1 MASPSYADVFR
12 DRFNDPKKRAEL
24 EEEMRRE
31 QVESSLAQTAD
42 VNPDQAARD
51 NALANQFDVDP
62 GFVEQHRPDY
72 EAAAQRED
80 MNLEQ
85 VAKDAPITH
94 ERLGDP
100 AFAQLASDDVGVLAT
115 IEGMGR
121 ETVQSFQRGV
131 VNTKRSLL
139 GGREAF
145 GEAIGLGTGDRY
157 FYDMYQYDQQLAELN
172 VDYGAPESG
181 AAGQL
186 TNLASF
192 TAEMAPLVSGG
203 MVASGLGYAAAG
215 LLTAAGVAVSAPAV
229 GGLAGALY
237 IYSTMTGEVYT
248 GLESIEV
255 GEDQEIN
262 RQAGAWV
269 SMAAAV
275 PMAALERIGIAKLPF
290 FKRMVGAADE
300 SATTAFLREAS
311 KNSNFQQFV
320 LQRAAG
326 KALVGGTVEAGTE
339 IGQKTIEMTATESFA
354 QFQDG
359 TYKDVRYTPTNAL
372 GRPLIDPETGE
383 PLVIYDVAGVL
394 AQLIDAGEAGFYG
407 GGGMAIGGAAIN
419 VATESQAADKLRAKV
434 GMLEQASASRL
445 RERDKPTFQKHIRD
459 LIAKG
464 SAPEYIYVDRTKA
477 NELAQD
483 ESEEDGSPNEEWQSL
498 TENVPSLA
506 GADQASEET
515 GAEIAIPYDEW
526 VTYVAGTSAGDS
538 LAMDSR
544 ESLEDFTPRQLQ
556 EQADKTAEEAARF
569 SEEEFAELT
578 DDDAVLEAI
587 EQKIEAG
594 ILQEPRLGQ
603 VEAKRYAQFIAGRV
617 RVRAERNNQTVR
629 ELVAESGIV
638 QVIPSRQLEA
648 GPEGPVALRASLES
662 LIARAEQKGRLQRY
676 RREDGVRPNI
686 RERRMLRA
694 LAEEGGVE
702 PNSDMGQILRSLDVP
717 ETGSGSI
724 RGLYQEGG
732 LSNVDQLVPSEF
744 ASRGRTRLSDILG
757 DPSLQGEDGFVDPNK
772 VFEAIA
778 QENRGDPFMSGDE
791 SIAFGE
797 EQQEFERVQAAL
809 EEAGL
814 TLDDDT
820 EALLDLLSPLDDE
833 MSLERDGDGEFY
845 QGSLLPPGLKSVLLE
860 VATTLPKKGTAAEYR
875 AALEKQA
882 QKGNIKND
890 ELQFSGLLEF
900 LEMSEGL
907 EDGMSR
913 RDIVEFLQEGG
924 LRVRVNLLGGEASE
938 TTVVA
943 SQYASQLS
951 ISLEPY
957 QLTGSYSVTD
967 GTSIRLSPD
976 LGLQLEDLPE
986 SPLVEQART
995 LYTDSLQ
1002 YEQSIDEEVFSS
1014 YVGDAADIQATLT
1027 TLLRDNNLNQPLEES
1042 GFAEPFRSRFVAK
1055 HPPSELY
1062 PNGRS
1067 YIDPGMARDP
1077 DELLILMMLSR
1088 RNFADEYFAALD
1100 ASVVNGPGGTQLE
1113 GSPLFGEYITEADT
1127 GYMEILVTI
1136 PRHKEETREGFTAG
1150 HWGSEPSDVVVSLL
1164 AEVRDEKLFI
1174 FEIQSD
1180 WHQRGRKKGY
1190 LTAETA
1196 KELDAARLKSSDA
1209 HSVRSR
1215 EMARVKAD
1223 IRAKFLAAGLSTEL
1237 DDDLATLDALAAAG
1251 GTIKV
1256 PIDDKKIAVIVEMRD
1271 GFGAHIEFLNAD
1283 GSPRGMGVEKLP
1295 FDFRN
1300 AHRAVT
1306 GAVNELTN
1314 RDQDVMSASMLYKS
1328 AEDEV
1333 AKLRDKVPEAPFSKT
1348 ESWTDLGLK
1357 NALLQAHAMGLSGV
1371 VMTDAQMIDDR
1382 WGDEGVTNYYKT
1394 TVPKRMEKLAKK
1406 YGGEIEPL
1414 EEWDGIGAQGAI
1426 NFTPELI
1433 DAIESDSIELFQT
1446 IATDFA
1452 GIGTVDAMLPQ
1463 HQSVHA
1469 AEIQPDIVAAF
1480 NEANGTEYEARD
1492 VLQVDPSE
1500 IEDADLYHASPV
1512 CTNLSAARKGRGV
1525 SEIDE
1530 SSARKIAANIL
1541 GARPPAV
1548 TIENVPLYA
1557 DTVLLKIITDVLDE
1571 EGYTYDVD
1579 TYDAADYGAAQTR
1592 KRMILRA
1599 VREGELPP
1607 LPATSEPGDWFSV
1620 VSDLVDGAEDSTIP
1634 NWERTRIDAMI
1645 ERGELDASL
1654 PIITMGG
1661 STDKRRASARNAG
1674 GPSPTL
1680 TATPKSVPR
1689 IIMPDGTVK
1698 RLSPRMMARLMGLPD
1713 DFVIP
1718 EDNWAL
1724 SKTVMGNGVHGAV
1737 TTQIIGPV
1745 ADLGSEIAQRGQM
1758 ELFQSG
1764 ASEKVA
1770 ATPGIQNVLKYLNPD
1785 EARKLKANTA
1795 QRLIDLIDELPE
1807 PGELA
1812 SVAFAGRAKRGWY
1825 LESAK
1830 AILDVFG
1837 LEDSRRF
1844 TGLLA
1849 ATSPQTSV
1857 ESNLVNTLAVWNAW
1871 VSAGRPVDKAQIL
1884 ALMGESVQGDKGEE
1898 SVLPAWRNNSYRIL
1912 IAENPTT
1919 VILSGPK
1926 VNSFMLNLRGV
1937 VDEVTNDT
1945 WMANIMGVQQTMFA
1959 GSITK
1964 TDPGKGPGYMAANVV
1979 TRRAAEILSK
1989 RTGLDWTPA
1998 EIQETIWS
2006 WARTLGQLGEV
2017 KGETRSLIQILTDG
2031 ELTDERI
2038 ADTPDFAILF
2048 SQGVYRTL
2056 LKEGG
2061 YEEELQGLERA
2072 ARDNRPDGAGARG
2085 EAGQAPGVTEGR
2097 YRGDLRRAAR
2107 RLERTR
2113 QERRESKGELG
2124 QPEEFADGRRG
2135 AMGPVDELE
2144 RGELGNAYIR
2154 LLGASNRS
2162 TFLHEASHLFLFELL
2177 ADSAREGAPQQLR
2190 DDVAILRQAL
2200 GMTPDQAFSTEQ
2212 HELFASMAEAYFF
2225 EGNAP
2230 TRELQP
2236 MFDQF
2241 REWMLRIYRSVQRI
2255 FGYDV
2260 PLSDEVRGV
2269 LDRMLATD
2277 QEIAFARAQRGMDQV
2292 LRDSDQNMLGLTDD
2306 EREEYVE
2313 IERKG
2318 RRAQTE
2324 SIEKAARAV
2333 EKRRQSEKYRARKA
2347 ALREEVEQ
2355 EVNARP
2361 AMRLRMWL
2369 QHGKLPD
2376 GTEPN
2381 VPPGKM
2387 DRNALRNI
2395 AGNGILKVL
2404 PSGRYGYWTRSG
2416 GVHPDVLRVEFG
2428 FETVNQML
2436 EQLALM
2442 VKEHPQDII
2451 NRETEKQMLEQY
2463 GEYSTEEQIDSA
2475 VAKAI
2480 DQKDAI
2486 DQLVFEERMMAKRSG
2501 GQVSPTQMLRQI
2513 ARRIV
2518 SSTRLPELKPGR
2530 FSKQAERAAM
2540 RALEALQ
2547 SGDLAAA
2554 QEAKRQQRLAILM
2567 ESEARKA
2574 LDQVERHLRH
2584 VAKLKTKAGRERVAV
2599 PGTKHGNALGYLLDK
2614 FDFRRSVG
2622 NRPPTGDAEGAAALI
2637 EFINEETALGY
2648 EPLVSPAQAIETGR
2662 RHYRSLT
2669 YDEFMEVIEGIR
2681 SIEASARRENKIHL
2695 RDKAQDREAVALE
2708 LRQRSQETRH
2718 IKRPKMIDKELPAE
2732 ERTRAMQAIYFATR
2746 SINSIIYQL
2755 DGGPVGPWRN
2765 YLWEPI
2771 VQAVNKREE
2780 MSEAYLS
2787 ELSELLKQ
2795 HVGDRDA
2802 EYRERKFNVYGME
2815 ASRYGLISMA
2825 LNLGTESN
2833 TSKLIEGY
2841 QGQGLAWSEGK
2852 IKAYLDQNLS
2862 REDWQLVQSLWD
2874 LTNKLWPTISAD
2886 AVATYGIEPEKVEGR
2901 TLSTPYGE
2909 VTGQYF
2915 PVVYDP
2921 DKLDSVHRTQDK
2933 GVWEGSETS
2942 FRRPLTDS
2950 GYRVSRTGFR
2960 GPILLDLEVLP
2971 RHLDKVIHDLA
2982 LHNVL
2987 NEVDRLIDSEHV
2999 KAAIK
3004 EAHGLEAFRLFR
3016 PWLMAIA
3023 KDAVDPNPPT
3033 ATALEWLARESR
3045 TGLSVFYL
3053 AWNTTTVMMQTLG
3066 HFNTHAMLIQN
3077 MGINNARKYHGLGV
3091 RTVLGSPKE
3100 SRNRAFEMSGVM
3112 RRRVAAGER
3121 DRKDALR
3128 RLSGKGGRE
3137 ADATMFGLKVIGL
3150 MQTYAV
3156 DLPSWWAA
3164 FYAAKD
3170 GALSADTGPMTD
3182 IQAVAAADA
3191 IVNLTQGGGDVQDL
3205 AAVMR
3210 GNNVNRMFTAFHSY
3224 MMTLFSHL
3232 SLIASQGGVGG
3243 RQKKDVNR
3251 SRAMAAYFLVMVL
3264 SPTLERF
3271 LRDFGDDDD
3280 EEEDKNPIR
3289 TVAANHLA
3297 QYPGFIPGVSS
3308 QKNLIANLIDDGDRF
3323 IGGSTSIER
3332 MIEIVVGPLEKAL
3345 EMLSGEEETTA
3356 EDLIRATL
3364 IARTLLLKKGVTNGM
3379 LKIYDAAYELI
3390 AGEDE

>member
-1 MASPSYADVFR
+1 LASPSYADVFR

-51 NALANQFDVDP
+51 NALANQFDVDQ

-100 AFAQLASDDVGVLAT
+100 AFAQVARDDVGVLAT

-145 GEAIGLGTGDRY
+145 GEAIGLGASDSY

-215 LLTAAGVAVSAPAV
+215 LLTAAGVAVSAPVV

-275 PMAALERIGIAKLPF
+275 PMAALERLGFSKIPVV
-290 FKRMVGAADE
+290 KRIVGAADE
-300 SATTAFLREAS
+300 SAASAFLRQAATNKS
-311 KNSNFQQFV
+311 FQQFV
-320 LQRAAG
+320 TQRA
-326 KALVGGTVEAGTE
+326 VGQAAVAATTEAVTE
-339 IGQKTIEMTATESFA
+339 VGQQAIQIAATEAVARFN
-354 QFQDG
+354 DG

-383 PLVIYDVAGVL
+383 PLVIFDVAGVL
-394 AQLIDAGEAGFYG
+394 AQLIDAGKAGFYG

-483 ESEEDGSPNEEWQSL
+483 GQEEDGSPNEEWQSL

-702 PNSDMGQILRSLDVP
+702 PNSDMGQLLRSLDVP
-717 ETGSGSI
+717 ETGKGSI
-724 RGLYQEGG
+724 RGLFQEGG
-732 LSNVDQLVPSEF
+732 LSNVDQIIPSEMENRD
-744 ASRGRTRLSDILG
+744 STRLSNIFS

-797 EQQEFERVQAAL
+797 EEQEFERVQAVL

-860 VATTLPKKGTAAEYR
+860 VSTTLPKKGTAAEYR

-924 LRVRVNLLGGEASE
+924 LQVRVNLLGGEASE
-938 TTVVA
+938 ATNVSSRAATDIFMQV
-943 SQYASQLS
+943 
-951 ISLEPY
+951 EPHY
-957 QLTGSYSVTD
+957 IGGPYGEVRVSAID
-967 GTSIRLSPD
+967 
-976 LGLQLEDLPE
+976 GLQREDLPQ
-986 SPLVEQART
+986 SPLFVEA
-995 LYTDSLQ
+995 SNM
-1002 YEQSIDEEVFSS
+1002 YESSIMYSNEIDEDVWSS
-1014 YVGDAADIQATLT
+1014 RPGSDPADIQSELT
-1027 TLLRDNNLNQPLEES
+1027 AILRDNNLNLSTREEPDI
-1042 GFAEPFRSRFVAK
+1042 AEKFRSRFVAE
-1055 HPPSELY
+1055 H
-1062 PNGRS
+1062 PNGRK
-1067 YIDPGMARDP
+1067 YIDPGMARDQG
-1077 DELLILMMLSR
+1077 ELLILMLLSR
-1088 RNFADEYFAALD
+1088 TTFADEYFAALD
-1100 ASVVNGPGGTQLE
+1100 AEPEGGVASQLE
-1113 GSPLFGEYITEADT
+1113 GSPLFGQYIEEAGS
-1127 GYMEILVTI
+1127 GYMEILVTV
-1136 PRHKEETREGFTAG
+1136 PKRADETRDEFTSG

-1164 AEVRDEKLFI
+1164 AEPRDGKLFI

-1180 WHQRGRKKGY
+1180 MHQQGREKGY

-1196 KELDAARLKSSDA
+1196 LELDAALDVTRDTRRVHEEVTARLD
-1209 HSVRSR
+1209 RI
-1215 EMARVKAD
+1215 M
-1223 IRAKFLAAGLSTEL
+1223 RAKFSEAGLSALQKDET
-1237 DDDLATLDALAAAG
+1237 ATLDALAAAG

-1256 PIDDKKIAVIVEMRD
+1256 PIDNKTNAVIVEMRD
-1271 GFGAHIEFLNAD
+1271 GFGAHLEFLNAD

-1300 AHRAVT
+1300 AHRAVH
-1306 GAVNELTN
+1306 GAVRELVR
-1314 RDQDVMSASMLYKS
+1314 RDPEFLVAAQNFDR
-1328 AEDEV
+1328 AEDAV
-1333 AKLRDKVPEAPFSKT
+1333 RNLRGRVPEAPFRKT
-1348 ESWTDLGLK
+1348 EAWTDLGLK

-1371 VMTDAQMIDDR
+1371 VMTDAEMIDNR
-1382 WGDEGVTNYYKT
+1382 WGDEGVTNYYNT

-1414 EEWDGIGAQGAI
+1414 EDWDGIGAMGAI

-1525 SEIDE
+1525 SELDE
-1530 SSARKIAANIL
+1530 ASARKVAGNIL
-1541 GARPPAV
+1541 AARPPAV

-1620 VSDLVDGAEDSTIP
+1620 VSDLIDGAEDSTIP
-1634 NWERTRIDAMI
+1634 NWERTRLDAMI
-1645 ERGELDASL
+1645 DRGELDASL

-1689 IIMPDGTVK
+1689 VIMPDGTVK
-1698 RLSPRMMARLMGLPD
+1698 KVSPRMMARLMGLPD

-1718 EDNWAL
+1718 EENWAL

-1764 ASEKVA
+1764 ADPVPVSLDPVKTSLSADTAGPVSAQQIAEHNARVELLELMQSWGDLPTEAVSELLEGRA
-1770 ATPGIQNVLKYLNPD
+1770 SDKYSMFSEVMERNGDRRTFEEVVEAHEGEDSLDEWQGPTDALEWAKLSMGTTDDLAEAGYILPD
-1785 EARKLKANTA
+1785 GTLLDFSGRREGGDAG
-1795 QRLIDLIDELPE
+1795 QRSMDHRQIDLPV
-1807 PGELA
+1807 
-1812 SVAFAGRAKRGWY
+1812 S
-1825 LESAK
+1825 
-1830 AILDVFG
+1830 DVSG
-1837 LEDSRRF
+1837 SD
-1844 TGLLA
+1844 
-1849 ATSPQTSV
+1849 
-1857 ESNLVNTLAVWNAW
+1857 
-1871 VSAGRPVDKAQIL
+1871 
-1884 ALMGESVQGDKGEE
+1884 LMM
-1898 SVLPAWRNNSYRIL
+1898 N
-1912 IAENPTT
+1912 
-1919 VILSGPK
+1919 
-1926 VNSFMLNLRGV
+1926 FM
-1937 VDEVTNDT
+1937 
-1945 WMANIMGVQQTMFA
+1945 
-1959 GSITK
+1959 
-1964 TDPGKGPGYMAANVV
+1964 
-1979 TRRAAEILSK
+1979 
-1989 RTGLDWTPA
+1989 
-1998 EIQETIWS
+1998 
-2006 WARTLGQLGEV
+2006 
-2017 KGETRSLIQILTDG
+2017 
-2031 ELTDERI
+2031 
-2038 ADTPDFAILF
+2038 
-2048 SQGVYRTL
+2048 
-2056 LKEGG
+2056 
-2061 YEEELQGLERA
+2061 
-2072 ARDNRPDGAGARG
+2072 GAGAIRIDANSGLIDVVVTPTPEQFEQIQELADLNDGAYVDLNQGERSGFEVVGAENVVASIRRG
-2085 EAGQAPGVTEGR
+2085 RPQGTFG
-2097 YRGDLRRAAR
+2097 
-2107 RLERTR
+2107 
-2113 QERRESKGELG
+2113 GELG

-2177 ADSAREGAPQQLR
+2177 ADSAREGAPQQLK

-2530 FSKQAERAAM
+2530 FSKQAEQAAM

-2669 YDEFMEVIEGIR
+2669 YNEFMEVIEGIR

-3023 KDAVDPNPPT
+3023 KDSVDPNPPT
-3033 ATALEWLARESR
+3033 ASALEWLARESR

-3053 AWNTTTVMMQTLG
+3053 AYNTMTIIMQNLG
-3066 HFNTHAMLIQN
+3066 HLNTHAMLIQN
-3077 MGINNARKYHGLGV
+3077 MGMNNARKYHGLGV

-3100 SRNRAFEMSGVM
+3100 SRDRAFEMSGVM

-3137 ADATMFGLKVIGL
+3137 ADATMFGLEMIGL
-3150 MQTYAV
+3150 SQTYGV
-3156 DLPSWWAA
+3156 DLPTWWAA

-3251 SRAMAAYFLVMVL
+3251 SRAMAAYFLVMIL
-3264 SPTLERF
+3264 SPLLENFMRNAF
-3271 LRDFGDDDD
+3271 RDDDDD
-3280 EEEDKNPIR
+3280 EDEDKNFIR
-3289 TVAANHLA
+3289 TVVASHLA

-3323 IGGSTSIER
+3323 IGSGTSIDR
-3332 MIEIVVGPLEKAL
+3332 MIQYVAEPLEKAL
-3345 EMLSGEEETTA
+3345 EMLSGEEEATA

-3364 IARTLLLKKGVTNGM
+3364 VARTLLLKKGVTNGM